1 MKEKLLIVFICYCG
15 LINLALAQ
23 QVDLSLNATFD
34 KNEYQV
40 GQPVKLTVTI
50 NNISSEELLVRW
62 YSPDVTVESG
72 GEIIFKRKGT
82 PGKRDEVKNLK
93 PGESWEN
100 QLEYT
105 SEYFDM
111 PSAGTY
117 EVTITYKNKKKK
129 GTEKAYAKK
138 KSSFRYDLWTG
149 KVKTTA
155 TLIIK

>member
-15 LINLALAQ
+15 FINLALAQ

-82 PGKRDEVKNLK
+82 PGKKGR
-93 PGESWEN
+93 GQES
-100 QLEYT
+100 QTGRVLGK
-105 SEYFDM
+105 
-111 PSAGTY
+111 SAGVY
-117 EVTITYKNKKKK
+117 VGI
-129 GTEKAYAKK
+129 
-138 KSSFRYDLWTG
+138 F
-149 KVKTTA
+149 
-155 TLIIK
+155 